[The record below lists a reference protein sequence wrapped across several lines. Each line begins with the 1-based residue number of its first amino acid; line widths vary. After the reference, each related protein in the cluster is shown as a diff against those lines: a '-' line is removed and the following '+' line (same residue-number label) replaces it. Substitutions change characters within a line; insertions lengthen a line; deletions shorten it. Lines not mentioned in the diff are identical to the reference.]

1 MTAPPILLSRGSVR
15 ERAAFTLSARQQKIF
30 GVFLLFHGL
39 AHAGIGMWA
48 GESGRWWFPVA
59 LWELAMVGFLAAG
72 FGAIGVAGLK
82 DFWRAL
88 TVAGGIASLMLLI
101 LTPGSVLVLGL
112 TVDFLA
118 LTMIAYSR
126 SEVLQVA
133 QRSESKH
140 RIWRLTG
147 IVICWLGLIY
157 VAIVLALR
165 PWNMEWGTT
174 AAERASILPGDEF
187 VPTAHYRI
195 DHGISIDAPTEAV
208 WPWLI
213 QIGQDRGGFYSY
225 TKLENAAGA
234 QITNANQ
241 IVREWQTRKVGELV
255 PTVPD
260 NYLGGVFGRRL
271 GCKVLR
277 VVPGQALILE
287 GWGAFVVLPTKD
299 NKTRILI
306 RTRGE
311 GTPSLAG
318 VVEAPFTL
326 LVFEPAHLIMER
338 AMLLGI
344 KQRAEAS
351 RLEQSFLVSKS
362 ARD

>member
-1 MTAPPILLSRGSVR
+1 MTATPILLSRGSVR
-15 ERAAFTLSARQQKIF
+15 ERASFTLSARQQKF
-30 GVFLLFHGL
+30 FAVFLLFHGL

-72 FGAIGVAGLK
+72 FGALGVAGLR
-82 DFWRAL
+82 DFWRPL
-88 TVAGGIASLMLLI
+88 TIVGGVASLMLLI
-101 LTPGSVLVLGL
+101 LTPGAVLVLGL

-118 LTMIAYSR
+118 LSMIAYSR
-126 SEVLQVA
+126 SEATVPDPSRA
-133 QRSESKH
+133 KH
-140 RIWRLTG
+140 KVWRVTG
-147 IVICWLGLIY
+147 IVISSLFLIY
-157 VAIVLALR
+157 VALVLALR
-165 PWNMEWGTT
+165 TWNMEWGTT
-174 AAERASILPGDEF
+174 PAERASMLPGDEF
-187 VPTAHYRI
+187 VPVAHYRI

-208 WPWLI
+208 WPWVI

-255 PTVPD
+255 PTVPE
-260 NYLGGVFGRRL
+260 NYLRGVFGRRL

-277 VVPGQALILE
+277 VVPGHALVLE
-287 GWGAFVVLPTKD
+287 GWGAFVVLPTRD
-299 NKTRILI
+299 NKTRMLI

-318 VVEAPFTL
+318 VVEAPFGL
-326 LVFEPAHLIMER
+326 LVFEPAHFIMER
-338 AMLLGI
+338 AMLIGI
-344 KQRAEAS
+344 KQRAEAAQF
-351 RLEQSFLVSKS
+351 EHTFLVSK
-362 ARD
+362 ATR